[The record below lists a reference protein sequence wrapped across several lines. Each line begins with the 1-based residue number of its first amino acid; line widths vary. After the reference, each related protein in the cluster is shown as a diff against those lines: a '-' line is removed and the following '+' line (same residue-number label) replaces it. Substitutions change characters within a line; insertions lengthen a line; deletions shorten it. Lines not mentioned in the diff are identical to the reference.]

1 MKINIQLSCRFLSI
15 FFPPRNGTVIYQIVV
30 QVSQMPS
37 QTRSFINK
45 TNNSDTA
52 YTSVSIYYG
61 FSNNKNDFELQK
73 KKKYTSS
80 LKFNETLLLVSLY
93 LFFLDAENSG
103 DCPDLLL
110 TLVANILTS
119 LPSQNFSEQ
128 PVGHSSHPVPRPL
141 AHSRTKGL
149 ENPRE
154 KALIRLTLHSL
165 PRGPLSG

>member
-1 MKINIQLSCRFLSI
+1 
-15 FFPPRNGTVIYQIVV
+15 
-30 QVSQMPS
+30 MPS
-37 QTRSFINK
+37 QTRSFINE
-45 TNNSDTA
+45 TNNLDMA

-61 FSNNKNDFELQK
+61 FSNKKNDFELQ

-93 LFFLDAENSG
+93 LFFLDSENSG

-119 LPSQNFSEQ
+119 LSSPQNFSQ
-128 PVGHSSHPVPRPL
+128 QSVGHSSHPVPRPL

-149 ENPRE
+149 ETPGE

-165 PRGPLSG
+165 PRGPLSGWPLTKWLSNCTLGLTLTVLPPRFSRYLVQH